1 MEAQRSE
8 VTYTRSHSNDSGK
21 GPEFRCL
28 DSLALTLAAVAH
40 IHPKARRGSRGSTK
54 VGPVPRGEK
63 KDCLLVLP
71 AGEGEDLSLKQ
82 PEWPSPSL
90 GL

>member
-40 IHPKARRGSRGSTK
+40 ITPKPGGDPGGALRWAQYLEEKRRT
-54 VGPVPRGEK
+54 V
-63 KDCLLVLP
+63 C
-71 AGEGEDLSLKQ
+71 
-82 PEWPSPSL
+82 
-90 GL
+90 